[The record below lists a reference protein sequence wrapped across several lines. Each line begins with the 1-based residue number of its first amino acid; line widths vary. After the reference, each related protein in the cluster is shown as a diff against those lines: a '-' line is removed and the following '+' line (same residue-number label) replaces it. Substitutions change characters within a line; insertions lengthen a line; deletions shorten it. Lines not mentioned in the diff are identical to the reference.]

1 MLNFLAFLAPVV
13 GPILRFIYE
22 IVKNYGLAIILFSLL
37 IKLVTLPLAIKQQ
50 KSSME
55 MRKIQPELQ
64 IINKKYKNDKEKLQ
78 KETMKLYEKHNI
90 NPAAGCLPMLIQLPI
105 IFALYRVIYQP
116 VTYILNLSFDT
127 IKQIVE
133 RLALNIDLSSGAN
146 ALMTKEIEIANA
158 LTPDAIAKLSDILPH
173 AIEPI
178 DFTFLGLNL
187 AQTPQLSVFN
197 ILWIIPLLAGVTT
210 FLTSKFAAAA
220 QPMPAG
226 DNPAASMNNSMMIIF
241 PFMTAYFCFI
251 MPAGVGVYWIVNNVL
266 SLLQQV
272 FLNRM
277 WQNKLEDDV
286 IEVKKKKGGEP
297 KK

>member
-1 MLNFLAFLAPVV
+1 MLNFLAFLAPVL

-272 FLNRM
+272 FLNMM